1 MAVHHNDRLAKI
13 LGDSKHSNRRDIWLW
28 FSLNNYGCNLGP
40 LESSGPGIRDKMAN
54 FLNGNQWL
62 TDKIK
67 QDQTIQLLPDES
79 FKWFNEGNRQIEWLK
94 SKVAEASGYQWLNS
108 PSNLHGMDLL
118 LSIID
123 RWPTDI
129 THKQLVL
136 NDIKARWETHKK
148 GDKVFRWFRDNDQKS
163 VLAWEW
169 LSKNSSILVDYQRPF
184 ETIEDLLIFFDN
196 SYYTPEQRD
205 LYIEK
210 IKKRWGQQKYRENL
224 KGKSQYNFVL
234 SDKAADN
241 LEKLASRYEISRA
254 RLLELLIEMETEKND
269 HIPERIRTLK
279 LLTTP

>member
-1 MAVHHNDRLAKI
+1 MATHYNDRLGQI

-28 FSLNNYGCNLGP
+28 FSLSNYGCNLGP
-40 LESSGPGIRDKMAN
+40 LERSGPGIRDKMADC
-54 FLNGNQWL
+54 LYGNQWL

-94 SKVAEASGYQWLNS
+94 SKIAEVSGYQWLSS
-108 PSNLHGMDLL
+108 PLNLHGMDLL

-123 RWPTDI
+123 CWPTDI

-136 NDIKARWETHKK
+136 NDIKAKWETHKK
-148 GDKVFRWFRDNDQKS
+148 GDNAFKWFRDNDQKS

-169 LSKNSSILVDYQRPF
+169 LSKHSSIFADYQRPF
-184 ETIEDLLIFFDN
+184 ETIEDLLIFFDKSN
-196 SYYTPEQRD
+196 YAPEQRD

-234 SDKAADN
+234 SDKAAEN
-241 LEKLASRYEISRA
+241 LEKLANRYEISRA

-269 HIPERIRTLK
+269 HIPERIRILK